1 MTPSRTTPESDPMT
15 RSRLSEAPLIVVD
28 GVTVWRPEDQE
39 DPLIKIEVG
48 GSVHVRKAS
57 EWHALAVASFALS
70 ETASNRDAKD
80 AARYRWLRAHHRTD
94 VSHRL
99 TWYLPRWASL
109 DAAGL
114 DAAIDGNLEDDAAES
129 ARNEYGGIG
138 VARDGT
144 DV

>member
-70 ETASNRDAKD
+70 ESGKHRDCIPYADIRGQIDHIEQNGISLAKFGGQEIHEGRCRELC
-80 AARYRWLRAHHRTD
+80 AMYLREFIQTNEMGK
-94 VSHRL
+94 RL
-99 TWYLPRWASL
+99 AELTFYADPRA
-109 DAAGL
+109 D
-114 DAAIDGNLEDDAAES
+114 E
-129 ARNEYGGIG
+129 
-138 VARDGT
+138 
-144 DV
+144 